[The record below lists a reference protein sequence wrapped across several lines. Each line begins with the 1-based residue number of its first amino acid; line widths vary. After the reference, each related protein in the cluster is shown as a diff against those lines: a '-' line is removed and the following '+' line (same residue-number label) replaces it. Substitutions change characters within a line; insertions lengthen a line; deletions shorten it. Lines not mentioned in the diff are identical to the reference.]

1 MIAKVNGTSI
11 TATDVEKEVTNIV
24 AQYQG
29 QMPPEQ
35 IESMMPNIK
44 KQALETQINKIIL
57 VAEADAQSIQP
68 TPEQVKE
75 ELDSVISRFPSETAF
90 EEQLVKVG
98 IPKTQIEDG
107 IEQQIKINMLIGQS
121 IAKEDITVTEDE
133 LTTFYQENPES
144 FQAPEQVQAAHILF
158 KFEENAPQSLKDQK
172 RLEMAGILGR
182 IEKGSDFGEMA
193 RAHSDCPSKEQGG
206 DLGLFERGKMVK
218 PFEDAA
224 FNLNAGELSD
234 IVESP
239 FGYHLIKVLD
249 KKEPETIQLE
259 AAKNQLTDHLRQRK
273 EQDLF
278 IAYVDQLRAGAE
290 IEYAGD
296 TQ

>member
-1 MIAKVNGTSI
+1 
-11 TATDVEKEVTNIV
+11 
-24 AQYQG
+24 
-29 QMPPEQ
+29 
-35 IESMMPNIK
+35 
-44 KQALETQINKIIL
+44 
-57 VAEADAQSIQP
+57 
-68 TPEQVKE
+68 
-75 ELDSVISRFPSETAF
+75 
-90 EEQLVKVG
+90 
-98 IPKTQIEDG
+98 
-107 IEQQIKINMLIGQS
+107 
-121 IAKEDITVTEDE
+121 
-133 LTTFYQENPES
+133 
-144 FQAPEQVQAAHILF
+144 
-158 KFEENAPQSLKDQK
+158 
-172 RLEMAGILGR
+172 MAGILGR

>member
-1 MIAKVNGTSI
+1 
-11 TATDVEKEVTNIV
+11 
-24 AQYQG
+24 
-29 QMPPEQ
+29 
-35 IESMMPNIK
+35 
-44 KQALETQINKIIL
+44 
-57 VAEADAQSIQP
+57 
-68 TPEQVKE
+68 
-75 ELDSVISRFPSETAF
+75 
-90 EEQLVKVG
+90 
-98 IPKTQIEDG
+98 
-107 IEQQIKINMLIGQS
+107 
-121 IAKEDITVTEDE
+121 
-133 LTTFYQENPES
+133 
-144 FQAPEQVQAAHILF
+144 
-158 KFEENAPQSLKDQK
+158 
-172 RLEMAGILGR
+172 
-182 IEKGSDFGEMA
+182 
-193 RAHSDCPSKEQGG
+193 
-206 DLGLFERGKMVK
+206 MVK

>member
-11 TATDVEKEVTNIV
+11 TASDIEKEVTNIV

-193 RAHSDCPSKEQGG
+193 KAHSDCPSKEQGG

-259 AAKNQLTDHLRQRK
+259 AVKDKLTDHLRQRK
-273 EQDLF
+273 EQDQF

-296 TQ
+296 TE

>member
-290 IEYAGD
+290 IEYVGD